1 MEVAAILILWVL
13 SGATLAFCE
22 VLQFRYGN
30 FKSLFKTADDQYW
43 NPKVSWINKY
53 KVDVLSDSKGLPHS
67 VSSIGEPRFLF
78 SLTLLRWATDGFHLM
93 QFISSLLSA
102 IGLILAFF
110 ILNSFGFIAIG
121 FCCHNFI
128 LICSLIIVYYISK
141 GIGFFFTYT
150 LI

>member
-1 MEVAAILILWVL
+1 VGVAAILVLWVL

-30 FKSLFKTADDQYW
+30 FKRLFKAADDQYW

-53 KVDVLSDSKGLPHS
+53 KVDILVDNKGLPRS

-93 QFISSLLSA
+93 QSISSFLAA
-102 IGLILAFF
+102 IGWALAF
-110 ILNSFGFIAIG
+110 LVLHSFGVFALDV
-121 FCCHNFI
+121 CCQNFL
-128 LICSLIIVYYISK
+128 LIFSLVIVHYITK
-141 GIGFFFTYT
+141 GIGFFFTYA